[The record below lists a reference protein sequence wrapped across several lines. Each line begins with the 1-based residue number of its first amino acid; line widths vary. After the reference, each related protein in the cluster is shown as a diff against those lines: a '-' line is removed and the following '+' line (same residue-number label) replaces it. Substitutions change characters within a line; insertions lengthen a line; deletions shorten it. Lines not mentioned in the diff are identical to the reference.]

1 MLSKHD
7 IYEMG
12 NRSKGRETVA
22 TVSIDS
28 EVCEQILQ
36 SLKEINSKLD
46 KLVVQTEPIP
56 PKIKQL
62 DIVDSMDVM
71 TLLSLP
77 DHLRTTATTLFEI
90 GPATAEEIA
99 TSTKKERAVESNYLN
114 QLVRMDHVEKYRT
127 GRKVYFQIKDNA

>member
-1 MLSKHD
+1 M
-7 IYEMG
+7 
-12 NRSKGRETVA
+12 A
-22 TVSIDS
+22 TVPVDS
-28 EVCEQILQ
+28 EVFEQILLN
-36 SLKEINSKLD
+36 LKEINSKLD
-46 KLVVQTEPIP
+46 KVIAQSEPMTS
-56 PKIKQL
+56 KNKQF

-90 GPATAEEIA
+90 GPATAEEI
-99 TSTKKERAVESNYLN
+99 SVVTKKERAVESNYLN